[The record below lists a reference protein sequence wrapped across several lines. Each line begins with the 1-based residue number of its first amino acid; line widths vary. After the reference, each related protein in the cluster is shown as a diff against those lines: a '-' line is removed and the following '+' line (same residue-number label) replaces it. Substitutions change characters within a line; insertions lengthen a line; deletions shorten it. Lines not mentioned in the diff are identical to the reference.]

1 MPFPFFAASQGA
13 VTSCACGEGG
23 VGGEI
28 EEVFSKYDVNKS
40 GTLSAA
46 DLGKA
51 ALDIYNVYLSKSH
64 CNVLLKAADVDSSGA
79 LSLAEFTTV
88 AEKFVASLPEIV
100 TATAGTK
107 EYYFVSFG
115 CAEALGI
122 DLYDTVDED
131 GKGKGVLVVEGVKG
145 VAAEAGV
152 LVGSVITYLHDEK
165 LPLGFTQED
174 LAKKVGALKALNANF
189 VIGFDVVYAAENA
202 KIPKGSKGSKRR
214 SILMNEAAKMGGG
227 GMPL

>member
-100 TATAGTK
+100 TATAGTS
-107 EYYFVSFG
+107 YTVTLDDPL
-115 CAEALGI
+115 ALT
-122 DLYDTVDED
+122 DAALNPTSCDAPV
-131 GKGKGVLVVEGVKG
+131 VLT
-145 VAAEAGV
+145 ALAAGV
-152 LVGSVITYLHDEK
+152 TPRPTAHH
-165 LPLGFTQED
+165 T
-174 LAKKVGALKALNANF
+174 
-189 VIGFDVVYAAENA
+189 AA
-202 KIPKGSKGSKRR
+202 
-214 SILMNEAAKMGGG
+214 
-227 GMPL
+227 